1 MKKSG
6 GKVFN
11 RVKPAGEKRQSVLNA
26 IIEAGK
32 EGVYIG
38 DVAKSL
44 GMAIGGVTSCLQ
56 AEDMIYEET
65 ARGRTRLFWCEGEMN
80 A

>member
-1 MKKSG
+1 MTKN
-6 GKVFN
+6 GKLFN
-11 RVKPAGEKRQSVLNA
+11 AKPAGEKRQSVLNA

-44 GMAIGGVTSCLQ
+44 SMAIGGVTSCLQ
-56 AEDMIYEET
+56 PEDMIYEET
-65 ARGRTRLFWCEGEMN
+65 SRGRTKLFWCGG
-80 A
+80 AV